1 MLNSSSYV
9 FLWFLKDK
17 TLAFFQKCCSEAFR
31 KDGGDQEFGGRG
43 FSGTLEA
50 QMFKSSAHVFFLWFL
65 KDETRAIV
73 QKRFSE
79 ASLNDQITKRFF
91 EFVFQALVR
100 PKCSS
105 VRLMIFPLL
114 LRAKT
119 FAILKNDAPG
129 HF

>member
-50 QMFKSSAHVFFLWFL
+50 QMFKSSAHVFF
-65 KDETRAIV
+65 
-73 QKRFSE
+73 
-79 ASLNDQITKRFF
+79 
-91 EFVFQALVR
+91 
-100 PKCSS
+100 SS
-105 VRLMIFPLL
+105 VSEGQNARDFSKTLL
-114 LRAKT
+114 
-119 FAILKNDAPG
+119 
-129 HF
+129 